1 MAVVVVV
8 VLDAEVTPVAFSVN
22 ASFATDFFA
31 TVFLEATAFLAG
43 FFEAAFFAGFFEAAA
58 FLAGVFFVAF
68 LSVAFVVFD
77 CLF

>member
-8 VLDAEVTPVAFSVN
+8 VLDLGATPVA
-22 ASFATDFFA
+22 FFA
-31 TVFLEATAFLAG
+31 TVFFAG
-43 FFEAAFFAGFFEAAA
+43 VFEAVAFFAGVFEAAA
-58 FLAGVFFVAF
+58 FFFFGAAAFFAGVFFVAF

>member
-8 VLDAEVTPVAFSVN
+8 VLDAEVTPVAF
-22 ASFATDFFA
+22 FA
-31 TVFLEATAFLAG
+31 TVFFEATAFLAG